1 MRFIYNQR
9 KGYRIGEA
17 SWRGMSEVLIG
28 REQDTYNQAGD
39 PVSVR
44 LLLTVLYIVHYNN
57 DFINF

>member
-1 MRFIYNQR
+1 
-9 KGYRIGEA
+9 
-17 SWRGMSEVLIG
+17 MSEVLIG